1 MSLNLLNL
9 IVFYL
14 GPASLAALLREIE
27 KGCGLLERENEKR
40 LSIIMTEKPFQEDT
54 APDADASGMK
64 LRHPDP
70 SVFSIVCD
78 HTAKSPYITITG
90 RSLRKDETPR
100 IQKIMQL
107 HESRRNK
114 LLNMMNIAWV
124 SLCMGSLLLSFPM
137 LFILVAIFGTIV
149 LKITAWLLVMS
160 LIPCFYLMFQ
170 KHASVKTAQKL
181 RGTVVGYSEY
191 TDSESGRMYAL
202 IVEYYDKIG
211 MKHKIISKMS
221 SGGHA
226 KEIGDQ
232 VVVLSYLDSS
242 EPELWLFMELYT
254 GYCIWLCAGI
264 GASCFLFF
272 PYVMEWLCL

>member
-1 MSLNLLNL
+1 MFNRGLSLIYCATEVDLKKTA
-9 IVFYL
+9 VFL
-14 GPASLAALLREIE
+14 SGRT
-27 KGCGLLERENEKR
+27 RNV
-40 LSIIMTEKPFQEDT
+40 LSIIMTENPFQEDT

-70 SVFSIVCD
+70 SEFSIVND

-90 RSLRKDETPR
+90 RGLRKDETRR

-107 HESRRNK
+107 HKSRRNK

-137 LFILVAIFGTIV
+137 FFILVAIFGTIV

-181 RGTVVGYSEY
+181 HGTVVGYSESNS
-191 TDSESGRMYAL
+191 DIGRVYAL
-202 IVEYYDKIG
+202 IVEYYDEIG
-211 MKHKIISKMS
+211 MKRKIISKTS
-221 SGGHA
+221 STGHA

-232 VVVLSYLDSS
+232 VVVLSYLDSPD
-242 EPELWLFMELYT
+242 PELWLFMELYI

-264 GASCFLFF
+264 GASFFLFF
-272 PYVMEWLCL
+272 PYVMEWI